1 MKSLGKNLYKSAKR
15 KKLNI
20 TSELKSTNNDFSYY
34 LQLIK
39 QIKKIQDICN
49 KNSASPFQSTTVSN
63 VVTLDSNL
71 QVVDV
76 TDNSNMTSFIST
88 PEDNNTNTQYQ
99 KVTNT
104 NTQNQNV
111 TTSTPFNRK

>member
-49 KNSASPFQSTTVSN
+49 KNSASPFQSSSN
-63 VVTLDSNL
+63 VVTPDENDSNL
-71 QVVDV
+71 QVVDA
-76 TDNSNMTSFIST
+76 TDNSNTTSFIFT
-88 PEDNNTNTQYQ
+88 
-99 KVTNT
+99 
-104 NTQNQNV
+104 
-111 TTSTPFNRK
+111 